1 MSERDYRTELQGL
14 ANQRGPIWTGL
25 AIIVL
30 GLGSFL
36 AWAIFGQ
43 LDSAVIA
50 PGTVAVQSERQ
61 SVQHLEGGIIEAI
74 YVRNGDSVE
83 PGDLLFLLDDT
94 SIRAEFEVARQ
105 SYLRTLAVLAR
116 LAAEREGADRINF
129 PPPYPGA
136 TAGDPSDA
144 DTAGTGLGPL
154 PDDLPSLPER
164 LRDSPPDLLASLAAE
179 QRTAM
184 AGRQELLQSRVDM
197 LERRLDGLQDRIAAV
212 QAEIRANETVRA
224 SIQEELESEERLVA
238 LDAVPA
244 ANLRPL
250 QRELAAREASASA
263 LESELAEARSSV
275 AETRAE
281 IVLRREEVQSAV
293 NEEQRAARQRLE
305 DLHSRVI
312 RLADRMTRLEV
323 RAPAAGEIINQQVH
337 TTGAV
342 IRAGETLLEIVPG
355 GSAFRVEARVNPRD
369 IDPIDVG
376 MDTDVRLTALD
387 ARNTPLLPGVV
398 ERISADRLTAQ
409 NGLSY
414 FAVEIELLA
423 EGLNEQPEVRLRPG
437 MPAEVLIRTGAQS
450 PLDYL
455 LKPLSDAFSRAL
467 RES

>member
-1 MSERDYRTELQGL
+1 MSERDYQTELRGL
-14 ANQRGPIWTGL
+14 ADQRRPIWAGL

-36 AWAIFGQ
+36 AWALFGQ

-50 PGTVAVQSERQ
+50 PGTVTVQSERQ
-61 SVQHLEGGIIEAI
+61 SVQHLEGGIIDAI
-74 YVRNGDSVE
+74 YVRNGDAVE

-94 SIRAEFEVARQ
+94 SIKAEFELARK
-105 SYLRTLAVLAR
+105 SYLRALAVLAR
-116 LAAEREGADRINF
+116 LAAEREGADQIHF
-129 PPPYPGA
+129 PPPYP
-136 TAGDPSDA
+136 DA
-144 DTAGTGLGPL
+144 VLAETEAEDSGLGPL
-154 PDDLPSLPER
+154 PEDLPPLPER
-164 LRDSPPDLLASLAAE
+164 LRDAPPELLASLAAE
-179 QRTAM
+179 QRAAM
-184 AGRQELLQSRVDM
+184 AGRQELLASRVDM

-263 LESELAEARSSV
+263 LQSELAEARSSV

-293 NEEQRAARQRLE
+293 SDERRRARQRLE
-305 DLHSRVI
+305 DLQARVI
-312 RLADRMTRLEV
+312 GLADRMTRLEV

-355 GSAFRVEARVNPRD
+355 GSAFRIEARVSPRD
-369 IDPIDVG
+369 IDPVDIG

-387 ARNTPLLPGVV
+387 ARSTPMLPGVV
-398 ERISADRLTAQ
+398 ERISADRLSTQ
-409 NGLSY
+409 TGLSY
-414 FAVEIELLA
+414 FAVDIALLA
-423 EGLNEQPEVRLRPG
+423 EGLEDQPEVRLRPG

-450 PLDYL
+450 PMDYL